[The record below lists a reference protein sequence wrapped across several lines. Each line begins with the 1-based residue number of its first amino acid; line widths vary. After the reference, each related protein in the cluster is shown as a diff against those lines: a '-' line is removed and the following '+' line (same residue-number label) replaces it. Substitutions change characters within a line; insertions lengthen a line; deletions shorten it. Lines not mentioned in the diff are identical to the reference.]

1 MLYYRRKSLGI
12 AIDMNGI
19 VTNSYQWH
27 FTRITSSGQVG
38 ISFRLITDSADIEFL
53 LWQLSQVAFDWRKP
67 EEQQLIFNRIR
78 DIVEQAFLLLKT
90 TEPPQFWRDVSV
102 ITGFTVW
109 QNKLE
114 SEALYRRT

>member
-53 LWQLSQVAFDWRKP
+53 LWQLS
-67 EEQQLIFNRIR
+67 
-78 DIVEQAFLLLKT
+78 
-90 TEPPQFWRDVSV
+90 
-102 ITGFTVW
+102 
-109 QNKLE
+109 
-114 SEALYRRT
+114 

>member
-1 MLYYRRKSLGI
+1 MVSSETTSGEYQQSCVRSYILVSEENIGHTNKEPVMLYYRRKSLGI

-53 LWQLSQVAFDWRKP
+53 LWQLS
-67 EEQQLIFNRIR
+67 
-78 DIVEQAFLLLKT
+78 
-90 TEPPQFWRDVSV
+90 
-102 ITGFTVW
+102 
-109 QNKLE
+109 
-114 SEALYRRT
+114 